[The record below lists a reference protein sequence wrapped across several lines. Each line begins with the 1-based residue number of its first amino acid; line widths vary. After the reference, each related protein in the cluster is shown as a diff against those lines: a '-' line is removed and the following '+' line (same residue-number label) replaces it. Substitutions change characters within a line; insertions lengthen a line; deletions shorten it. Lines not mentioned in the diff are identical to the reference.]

1 MRTISQMGQ
10 DAAQRRVVE
19 VLQDSVRTWS
29 QIQVATNLSDDYLGL
44 ALAELFTL
52 RRIRTRDLDGVRTYW
67 LTHV

>member
-1 MRTISQMGQ
+1 MRTIFQIGQ

-29 QIQVATNLSDDYLGL
+29 QLQVATNLNDDFLGL

-52 RRIRTRDLDGVRTYW
+52 RRIRTRDNDGVRTYW
-67 LTHV
+67 LRHV